1 MNKKLL
7 AILLSATIATPIA
20 SAEAANTVKNKT
32 VQPSIAILDTAIDT
46 SVSSLK
52 NRNVYEVCI
61 LAWNSCPNGTQFQE
75 GKGAATLPLNLITK
89 NGFDHG
95 TQMASAAAN
104 ANPNMGI
111 VFVRIVGN
119 TLDGRRQLVPENSIA
134 NALSWVIA
142 NKDRLNI
149 QAVAMSQGNSNYNKT
164 GDYCPASGPLTQVVN
179 SATSSGLPVFFPAG
193 NDRNYTRI
201 NWPACIPSSIA
212 VGGTDN
218 TGAIAIWSN
227 YDANLLDF
235 YSLGQTRVEVPGNKI
250 INAAGTSIA
259 AQIAASNWIALKS
272 SKPHL
277 SYSDLYSLIIKTS
290 SNVTNSKV
298 SGKLFNLGAALNG

>member
-7 AILLSATIATPIA
+7 AIILSALVATPLA
-20 SAEAANTVKNKT
+20 SAEATVKNKT
-32 VQPSIAILDTAIDT
+32 VLPALAILDTAVDT

-61 LAWNSCPNGTQFQE
+61 LAWNSCPNGTNFQE
-75 GKGAATLPLNLITK
+75 GKGAASLPTNIINR

-95 TQMASAAAN
+95 TQMSSVAAN
-104 ANPNMGI
+104 ANPNMNI

-119 TLDGRRQLVPENSIA
+119 TADGRRQLVPEASIA
-134 NALSWVIA
+134 NALNWVIQ

-149 QAVAMSQGNSNYNKT
+149 QAVAMSQGNSNYNRI
-164 GDYCPASGPLTQVVN
+164 GDYCPTSGPLTAVVN
-179 SATSSGLPVFFPAG
+179 NATASNLPVFFPAG

-201 NWPACIPSSIA
+201 NWPACIPSSMS

-218 TGAIAIWSN
+218 LGEIAIWSN
-227 YDANLLDF
+227 YDSQRLDF
-235 YSLGQTRVEVPGNKI
+235 YSLGQTKAQLPGGAI
-250 INAAGTSIA
+250 INAAGTSVA

-272 SKPHL
+272 SKPNL
-277 SYSDLYSLIIKTS
+277 NLTEIESLIKRTATPIK
-290 SNVTNSKV
+290 NSKV
-298 SGKLFNLGAALNG
+298 NGFLFNLGSALNG